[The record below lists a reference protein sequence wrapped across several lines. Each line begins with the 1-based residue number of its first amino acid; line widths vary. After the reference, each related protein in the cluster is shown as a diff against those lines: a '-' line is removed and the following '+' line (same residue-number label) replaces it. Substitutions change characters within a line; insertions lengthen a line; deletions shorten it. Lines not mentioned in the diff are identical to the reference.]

1 MDEAGLFMLDSIR
14 EIFDILG
21 LEFES
26 VKFDYEEYFDTEE
39 LNWAVIF
46 EKKCPIVGISHF
58 PNSSKL
64 IAKTAS

>member
-1 MDEAGLFMLDSIR
+1 MDEAGLFMLDSVR

-26 VKFDYEEYFDTEE
+26 VKFDYEQYCDTKK

-46 EKKCPIVGISHF
+46 EKKCPIVGISQF
-58 PNSSKL
+58 LDSSKYL
-64 IAKTAS
+64 SKIMS

>member
-1 MDEAGLFMLDSIR
+1 MVFPSAMDEAGLFMLDSIR

-26 VKFDYEEYFDTEE
+26 VKFDYEEYYDAEE
-39 LNWAVIF
+39 LDRAVIF

-58 PNSSKL
+58 PNSSKG
-64 IAKTAS
+64 

>member
-26 VKFDYEEYFDTEE
+26 VQFDYEQYCNTEE
-39 LNWAVIF
+39 LKRAVVV
-46 EKKCPIVGISHF
+46 EKKCPIVGISQF
-58 PNSSKL
+58 LNSLKYLSK
-64 IAKTAS
+64 IMS